1 MFVGSFAFISTR
13 VFGIAIQNVQ
23 DDYSK
28 IVESSESMSSRQGF
42 AIFEPFDFQVRIF
55 NGSQFCFQMATLSFS
70 NVKLFVET
78 RYKFG
83 RSNIFGSGWSYIS
96 TFWKILKNVL
106 NTGCFVWR
114 HPVESSQ
121 TLHVKCARYHLSPH
135 EQKAFTGTLRTG
147 VIAHFYSRIFAIL
160 WRKKQLSLISGAE
173 PLVAHSLLVLHSGS
187 SLPRLLPPG
196 VK

>member
-1 MFVGSFAFISTR
+1 MYVFREWRVYLWSQNQTRFFGTLYMTRNGIWTMFVGCFAFISTR
-13 VFGIAIQNVQ
+13 IFGIAIQNVQ

-96 TFWKILKNVL
+96 TFWKILKKNY
-106 NTGCFVWR
+106 NI
-114 HPVESSQ
+114 EY
-121 TLHVKCARYHLSPH
+121 RY
-135 EQKAFTGTLRTG
+135 
-147 VIAHFYSRIFAIL
+147 I
-160 WRKKQLSLISGAE
+160 
-173 PLVAHSLLVLHSGS
+173 
-187 SLPRLLPPG
+187 
-196 VK
+196 

>member
-1 MFVGSFAFISTR
+1 MFVGCFAFISTR

-96 TFWKILKNVL
+96 TFWKILKKNYYQA
-106 NTGCFVWR
+106 CDF
-114 HPVESSQ
+114 
-121 TLHVKCARYHLSPH
+121 
-135 EQKAFTGTLRTG
+135 
-147 VIAHFYSRIFAIL
+147 
-160 WRKKQLSLISGAE
+160 
-173 PLVAHSLLVLHSGS
+173 SLLAKFIYSINKLQWHAGHYATI
-187 SLPRLLPPG
+187 LLWN
-196 VK
+196 VKSNWSQNFHFLWNT